1 MGSGFIQLPRSCIEW
16 SFRNDHKTFSVAIH
30 LLMMAS
36 YTRTEWKGITIERG
50 QCITSLDKLAKR
62 CNLSV
67 KQIRGILKK
76 LEGQGFLARKGTNL
90 YSIITI
96 CNYDSYQG
104 IGKTEGQ
111 SEGQSEGAT
120 KNNLYNK
127 INQEK
132 KVTINSKDVSLHKA
146 LWEEK

>member
-1 MGSGFIQLPRSCIEW
+1 
-16 SFRNDHKTFSVAIH
+16 
-30 LLMMAS
+30 MMAS